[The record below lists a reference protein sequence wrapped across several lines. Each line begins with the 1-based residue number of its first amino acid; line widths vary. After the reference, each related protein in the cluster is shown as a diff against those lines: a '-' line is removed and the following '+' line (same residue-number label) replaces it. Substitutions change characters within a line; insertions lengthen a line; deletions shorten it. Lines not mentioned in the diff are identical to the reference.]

1 MSKRDWR
8 LFIND
13 ILECI
18 ERIEKYVSGLSY
30 DDFIKDDKT
39 KDAVVRNLEII
50 GEAANQ
56 IPMDIRERYKDIP
69 WAQIVGLRHRLI
81 HGYFVVDY
89 DIVWNIISKEIPD
102 LKIKIKEIFKDQ
114 GEVEREVF
122 EGEGSDV

>member
-1 MSKRDWR
+1 MSKRNWR

-18 ERIEKYVSGLSY
+18 EKIEKYISNLSY
-30 DDFIKDDKT
+30 DDFVKDNKT

-56 IPMDIRERYKDIP
+56 IPLNIRKRYKDIP
-69 WAQIVGLRHRLI
+69 WVQIIGLRHRLI

-89 DIVWNIISKEIPD
+89 DIVWNIIKKELPD
-102 LKIKIKEIFKDQ
+102 LNN
-114 GEVEREVF
+114 
-122 EGEGSDV
+122 

>member
-1 MSKRDWR
+1 MFKRNWR

-50 GEAANQ
+50 GEVANQ
-56 IPMDIRERYKDIP
+56 IPVDIRKRYKDIP

-81 HGYFVVDY
+81 HGYFVIDY
-89 DIVWNIISKEIPD
+89 DIVWNIIDKEMPD
-102 LKIKIKEIFKDQ
+102 LKIRMKKIFK
-114 GEVEREVF
+114 GL
-122 EGEGSDV
+122 GG

>member
-1 MSKRDWR
+1 MSKRNWR

-18 ERIEKYVSGLSY
+18 EKIEKYISNLSY
-30 DDFIKDDKT
+30 DDFVKDNKT

-56 IPMDIRERYKDIP
+56 IPLNIRKRYKDIP
-69 WAQIVGLRHRLI
+69 WVQIIGLRHRLI

-89 DIVWNIISKEIPD
+89 DIVWNIIKKNYLI
-102 LKIKIKEIFKDQ
+102 
-114 GEVEREVF
+114 
-122 EGEGSDV
+122 

>member
-13 ILECI
+13 MLECI

-114 GEVEREVF
+114 GEVEH
-122 EGEGSDV
+122 EGIYPDSNTA

>member
-89 DIVWNIISKEIPD
+89 DIVWNIISKEMPD
-102 LKIKIKEIFKDQ
+102 LKIKIKEIFKDLGG
-114 GEVEREVF
+114 GET
-122 EGEGSDV
+122 

>member
-39 KDAVVRNLEII
+39 KDSVVRNLEII

-81 HGYFVVDY
+81 HGYFVIDY
-89 DIVWNIISKEIPD
+89 DIVWNIIDKEIPD
-102 LKIKIKEIFKDQ
+102 IKIKIKEIFKDL
-114 GEVEREVF
+114 GVKHETIY
-122 EGEGSDV
+122 SNSKTT

>member
-39 KDAVVRNLEII
+39 KDSVVRNLEII

-81 HGYFVVDY
+81 HGYFVIDY
-89 DIVWNIISKEIPD
+89 DIVWNIIDKEIPD
-102 LKIKIKEIFKDQ
+102 IKIKIKEIFKDLG
-114 GEVEREVF
+114 GET
-122 EGEGSDV
+122 

>member
-13 ILECI
+13 MLECI

-56 IPMDIRERYKDIP
+56 IPVDIRKRYKDIP

-81 HGYFVVDY
+81 HGYFVIDY
-89 DIVWNIISKEIPD
+89 DIVWNIIDKEIPD
-102 LKIKIKEIFKDQ
+102 LKIRMKKIFKGLMGVKHETIYPD
-114 GEVEREVF
+114 
-122 EGEGSDV
+122 SNSA

>member
-13 ILECI
+13 MLECI
-18 ERIEKYVSGLSY
+18 ERIEKYISGLSY

-56 IPMDIRERYKDIP
+56 IPVDIRKKYKDIP

-81 HGYFVVDY
+81 HGYFVIDY
-89 DIVWNIISKEIPD
+89 DIVWNIIDKEMPD
-102 LKIKIKEIFKDQ
+102 LKIRMKKILK
-114 GEVEREVF
+114 GLREVKH
-122 EGEGSDV
+122 ETVYPDSNSA

>member
-81 HGYFVVDY
+81 HGYFVIDY

>member
-13 ILECI
+13 MLECI

-56 IPMDIRERYKDIP
+56 IPVDIRKRYTMGTNCWVETP
-69 WAQIVGLRHRLI
+69 FNSRLLCHRLRHC
-81 HGYFVVDY
+81 
-89 DIVWNIISKEIPD
+89 
-102 LKIKIKEIFKDQ
+102 
-114 GEVEREVF
+114 VEYN
-122 EGEGSDV
+122 